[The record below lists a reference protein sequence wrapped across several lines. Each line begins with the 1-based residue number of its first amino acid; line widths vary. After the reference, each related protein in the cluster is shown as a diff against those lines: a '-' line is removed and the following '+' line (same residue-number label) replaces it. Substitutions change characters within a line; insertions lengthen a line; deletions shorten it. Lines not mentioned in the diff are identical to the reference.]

1 MMLLPMRQI
10 FQEMA
15 AEKLRL
21 GLTILAVAWATLCI
35 AAMLAVGEGIRQGVL
50 RTAQNGN
57 GNLIYLTGGMASV
70 DHGAFHQGKFLT
82 LNVDDTEV
90 IEVLPEVKSIAPTA
104 VWDERVTVG
113 DRGSWQEPL
122 AVTTDFADMTKL
134 TPMDGGRWLNP
145 LDQKE
150 MRKVVVLGYLLA
162 ADLFNPN
169 KDFSWFTPVTLKTN
183 PVGKEVKIGSE
194 VFTVVGVL
202 EKNSAEVEQG
212 DQINYASFV
221 PLATWQ
227 RFHTNGDIGGI
238 NVEPQAHADRE
249 KLAKTIR
256 QVIARKHGA
265 SVSDKQ
271 VVQVKDMFLK
281 QKSMQQFL
289 VGLQSFLGIIGFVTL
304 AVAGLG
310 IANVMYAT
318 VKRST
323 RDIGVRMA
331 VGATP
336 TAIRLHYLVQSLMT
350 MMLGGVL
357 GLGVTYAIVSA
368 ISAINLEGNT
378 LYERLGK
385 PIPEL
390 SWIVVA
396 IVISTLV
403 FIGVASAWLPANRAA
418 KVSPLEALQ
427 SE

>member
-1 MMLLPMRQI
+1 MLLPMRQI

-50 RTAQNGN
+50 KTAQNGN
-57 GNLIYLTGGMASV
+57 GNLIYLTGGMATV

-82 LNVDDTEV
+82 LKMDDSEV
-90 IEVLPEVKSIAPTA
+90 VRALPDVKSVAPTA
-104 VWDERVTVG
+104 KWKERITVG
-113 DRGSWQEPL
+113 DRSSWQEPL
-122 AVTTDFADMTKL
+122 AVTSEFQSMTNL
-134 TPMDGGRWLNP
+134 VPMAGGRWLNP

-150 MRKVVVLGYLLA
+150 TRKVVVLGYELA

-169 KDFSWFTPVTLKTN
+169 EDFSWFATVTLQVN
-183 PVGKEVKIGSE
+183 PMGQKVKIGNE
-194 VFTVVGVL
+194 EFTVVGVL
-202 EKNSAEVEQG
+202 EKNSAQIELG
-212 DQINYASFV
+212 DLINYSSFV
-221 PLATWQ
+221 PLATWK
-227 RFHTNGDIGGI
+227 RFHVNGEIGGI
-238 NVEPQAHADRE
+238 NVQPQADVDRE
-249 KLAKTIR
+249 ALAKTIR

-265 SVSDKQ
+265 SVSDEQ
-271 VVQVKDMFLK
+271 VVQVDDMFLK

-289 VGLQSFLGIIGFVTL
+289 IGLQSFLGIIGFVTL
-304 AVAGLG
+304 AVAGVG

-336 TAIRLHYLVQSLMT
+336 TAIRMHYLVQSLLT
-350 MMLGGVL
+350 MLMGGAL
-357 GLGVTYAIVSA
+357 GLAVTYALVSA
-368 ISAINLEGNT
+368 ISSIPLEGNAF
-378 LYERLGK
+378 YEQLGK
-385 PIPEL
+385 PVPEL
-390 SWIVVA
+390 SWVVVA
-396 IVISTLV
+396 IVILTLV
-403 FIGVASAWLPANRAA
+403 IIGVASAWLPANRAA

>member
-1 MMLLPMRQI
+1 MLLPMRQI

-50 RTAQNGN
+50 KTAQNGN
-57 GNLIYLTGGMASV
+57 GNLIYLTGGMATV

-82 LNVDDTEV
+82 LKMDDSEV
-90 IEVLPEVKSIAPTA
+90 VRALPDVKSVAPTA
-104 VWDERVTVG
+104 KWKERITVG
-113 DRGSWQEPL
+113 DRSSWQEPL
-122 AVTTDFADMTKL
+122 AVTSEFQSMTNL
-134 TPMDGGRWLNP
+134 VPMAGGRWLNP

-150 MRKVVVLGYLLA
+150 TRKVVVLGYELA

-169 KDFSWFTPVTLKTN
+169 EDFSWFATVTLQLN
-183 PVGKEVKIGSE
+183 PVEKKVKIGNE
-194 VFTVVGVL
+194 EFTVVGVL
-202 EKNSAEVEQG
+202 EKNSAQIELG
-212 DQINYASFV
+212 DLINYSSFV
-221 PLATWQ
+221 PLATWK
-227 RFHTNGDIGGI
+227 RFHVNGEIGGI
-238 NVEPQAHADRE
+238 NVQPQADVDRE
-249 KLAKTIR
+249 ALAKTIR

-265 SVSDKQ
+265 SVSDEQ
-271 VVQVKDMFLK
+271 VVQVDDMFLK

-289 VGLQSFLGIIGFVTL
+289 IGLQSFLGIIGFVTL
-304 AVAGLG
+304 AVAGVG

-336 TAIRLHYLVQSLMT
+336 TAIRMHYLVQSLLT
-350 MMLGGVL
+350 MMMGGAL
-357 GLGVTYAIVSA
+357 GLGVTYALVSA
-368 ISAINLEGNT
+368 ISSIPLEGNAF
-378 LYERLGK
+378 YEQLGK
-385 PIPEL
+385 PVPEL
-390 SWIVVA
+390 SWVVVV
-396 IVISTLV
+396 IVILTLV
-403 FIGVASAWLPANRAA
+403 IIGVASAWLPANRAA

>member
-1 MMLLPMRQI
+1 MLLPMRQI

-50 RTAQNGN
+50 KTAQNGN
-57 GNLIYLTGGMASV
+57 GNLIYLTGGMATV

-82 LNVDDTEV
+82 LKMDDSEIV
-90 IEVLPEVKSIAPTA
+90 RALPDVKSVAPTA
-104 VWDERVTVG
+104 KWKERITVG
-113 DRGSWQEPL
+113 DRNSWQEPL
-122 AVTTDFADMTKL
+122 AVTSEFQSMTNL
-134 TPMDGGRWLNP
+134 VPMAGGRWLNP

-150 MRKVVVLGYLLA
+150 TRKVVVLGYELA

-169 KDFSWFTPVTLKTN
+169 EDFSWFATVTLQVN
-183 PVGKEVKIGSE
+183 PVGKKVKIGNE
-194 VFTVVGVL
+194 EFTVVGVL
-202 EKNSAEVEQG
+202 EKNSAQIEMG
-212 DQINYASFV
+212 DLINYSSFV
-221 PLATWQ
+221 PLATWK
-227 RFHTNGDIGGI
+227 RFHVNGEIGGI
-238 NVEPQAHADRE
+238 NVQPQANVDRE
-249 KLAKTIR
+249 ALAKTIR

-265 SVSDKQ
+265 SVSDEQ
-271 VVQVKDMFLK
+271 IVQVDDMFLK

-289 VGLQSFLGIIGFVTL
+289 IGLQSFLGIIGFVTL
-304 AVAGLG
+304 AVAGVG

-336 TAIRLHYLVQSLMT
+336 TAIRMHYLVQSLLT
-350 MMLGGVL
+350 MLMGGAL
-357 GLGVTYAIVSA
+357 GLAVTYALVSA
-368 ISAINLEGNT
+368 ISSIPLEGNAF
-378 LYERLGK
+378 YEQLGK
-385 PIPEL
+385 PVPEL
-390 SWIVVA
+390 SWVVVA
-396 IVISTLV
+396 IVILTLMI
-403 FIGVASAWLPANRAA
+403 IGVASAWLPANRAA

>member
-1 MMLLPMRQI
+1 MLLPMRQI

-50 RTAQNGN
+50 KTAQNGN
-57 GNLIYLTGGMASV
+57 GNLIYLTGGMATV

-82 LNVDDTEV
+82 LKMDDSEV
-90 IEVLPEVKSIAPTA
+90 VRALPDVKSVAPTA
-104 VWDERVTVG
+104 KWKERITVG
-113 DRGSWQEPL
+113 DRSSWQEPL
-122 AVTTDFADMTKL
+122 SVTSEFQSMTNL
-134 TPMDGGRWLNP
+134 VPMAGGRWLNP

-150 MRKVVVLGYLLA
+150 TRKVVVLGYELA

-169 KDFSWFTPVTLKTN
+169 EDFSWFATVTLQVN
-183 PVGKEVKIGSE
+183 PVGKKVKIGNE
-194 VFTVVGVL
+194 EFTVVGVL
-202 EKNSAEVEQG
+202 EKNSAQIEQG
-212 DQINYASFV
+212 DLINYSSFV
-221 PLATWQ
+221 PLATWK
-227 RFHTNGDIGGI
+227 RFHVNGEIGGI
-238 NVEPQAHADRE
+238 NVQPQADVDRE
-249 KLAKTIR
+249 ALAKTIR

-265 SVSDKQ
+265 SVSDEQ
-271 VVQVKDMFLK
+271 VVQVDDMFLK

-289 VGLQSFLGIIGFVTL
+289 IGLQSFLGIIGFVTL
-304 AVAGLG
+304 AVAGVG

-336 TAIRLHYLVQSLMT
+336 TAIRMHYLVQSLLT
-350 MMLGGVL
+350 MMMGGAF
-357 GLGVTYAIVSA
+357 GLAVTYALVSA
-368 ISAINLEGNT
+368 ISSIPLEGNAF
-378 LYERLGK
+378 YEQLGK
-385 PIPEL
+385 PVPEL
-390 SWIVVA
+390 SWVVVA
-396 IVISTLV
+396 IVILTLV
-403 FIGVASAWLPANRAA
+403 IIGVASAWLPANRAA

>member
-1 MMLLPMRQI
+1 MLLPMRQI

-50 RTAQNGN
+50 KTAQNGN
-57 GNLIYLTGGMASV
+57 GNLIYLTGGMATV

-82 LNVDDTEV
+82 LKMDDSEV
-90 IEVLPEVKSIAPTA
+90 VRALPDVKSVAPTA
-104 VWDERVTVG
+104 KWKERITVG
-113 DRGSWQEPL
+113 DRSSWQEPL
-122 AVTTDFADMTKL
+122 AVTSEFQSMTNL
-134 TPMDGGRWLNP
+134 VPMAGGRWLNP

-150 MRKVVVLGYLLA
+150 TRKVVVLGYELA

-169 KDFSWFTPVTLKTN
+169 EDFSWFATVTLQVN
-183 PVGKEVKIGSE
+183 PVGKKVKIGNE
-194 VFTVVGVL
+194 EFTVVGVL
-202 EKNSAEVEQG
+202 EKNSAQIELG
-212 DQINYASFV
+212 DLINYSSFV
-221 PLATWQ
+221 PLATWK
-227 RFHTNGDIGGI
+227 RFHVNGEIGGI
-238 NVEPQAHADRE
+238 NVQPQADVDRE
-249 KLAKTIR
+249 ALAKTSR

-265 SVSDKQ
+265 SVSDEQ
-271 VVQVKDMFLK
+271 VVQVDDMFLK

-289 VGLQSFLGIIGFVTL
+289 IGLQSFLGIIGFVTL
-304 AVAGLG
+304 AVAGVG

-336 TAIRLHYLVQSLMT
+336 TAIRMHYLVQSLLT
-350 MMLGGVL
+350 MMMGGAL
-357 GLGVTYAIVSA
+357 GLAVTYALVSA
-368 ISAINLEGNT
+368 ISSIPLEGNAF
-378 LYERLGK
+378 YEQLGK
-385 PIPEL
+385 PVPEL
-390 SWIVVA
+390 SWVVVA
-396 IVISTLV
+396 IVILTLMI
-403 FIGVASAWLPANRAA
+403 IGVASAWLPANRAA

>member
-1 MMLLPMRQI
+1 MLLPMRQI

-50 RTAQNGN
+50 KTAQNGN
-57 GNLIYLTGGMASV
+57 GNLIYLTGGMATV

-82 LNVDDTEV
+82 LKMDDSEV
-90 IEVLPEVKSIAPTA
+90 VRALPDVKSVAPTA
-104 VWDERVTVG
+104 KWKERITVG
-113 DRGSWQEPL
+113 DRSSWQEPL
-122 AVTTDFADMTKL
+122 AVTSEFQSMTNL
-134 TPMDGGRWLNP
+134 VPMAGGRWLNP

-150 MRKVVVLGYLLA
+150 TRKVVVLGYELA

-169 KDFSWFTPVTLKTN
+169 EDFSWFATVTLQVN
-183 PVGKEVKIGSE
+183 PVGQKVKIGNE
-194 VFTVVGVL
+194 EFTVVGVL
-202 EKNSAEVEQG
+202 EKNSAQIEQG
-212 DQINYASFV
+212 DLINYCSFV
-221 PLATWQ
+221 PLATWK
-227 RFHTNGDIGGI
+227 RFHVNGEIGGI
-238 NVEPQAHADRE
+238 NVQPQADVDRE
-249 KLAKTIR
+249 ALAKTIR

-265 SVSDKQ
+265 SVSDEQ
-271 VVQVKDMFLK
+271 VVQVDDMFLK

-289 VGLQSFLGIIGFVTL
+289 IGLQSFLGIIGFVTL
-304 AVAGLG
+304 AVAGVG

-336 TAIRLHYLVQSLMT
+336 TAIRMHYLVQSLLT
-350 MMLGGVL
+350 MMMGGAL
-357 GLGVTYAIVSA
+357 GLAVTYALVSA
-368 ISAINLEGNT
+368 ISSIPLEGNAF
-378 LYERLGK
+378 YEQLGK
-385 PIPEL
+385 PVPEL
-390 SWIVVA
+390 SWVVVA
-396 IVISTLV
+396 IVILTLV
-403 FIGVASAWLPANRAA
+403 IIGVASAWLPANRAA

>member
-1 MMLLPMRQI
+1 MLLPMRQI

-50 RTAQNGN
+50 KTAQNGN
-57 GNLIYLTGGMASV
+57 GNLIYLTGGMATV

-82 LNVDDTEV
+82 LKMDDSEIV
-90 IEVLPEVKSIAPTA
+90 RALPDVKSVAPTA
-104 VWDERVTVG
+104 KWKERITVG
-113 DRGSWQEPL
+113 DRSSWQEPL
-122 AVTTDFADMTKL
+122 AVTSEFQFMTNL
-134 TPMDGGRWLNP
+134 VPMAGGRWLNP

-150 MRKVVVLGYLLA
+150 TRKVVVLGYELA

-169 KDFSWFTPVTLKTN
+169 EDFSWFATVTLQVN
-183 PVGKEVKIGSE
+183 PVGQKVKIGNE
-194 VFTVVGVL
+194 EFTVVGVL
-202 EKNSAEVEQG
+202 EKNSAQIEQG
-212 DQINYASFV
+212 DLINYSSFV
-221 PLATWQ
+221 PLATWK
-227 RFHTNGDIGGI
+227 RFHVNGEIGGI
-238 NVEPQAHADRE
+238 NVQPQADVDRE
-249 KLAKTIR
+249 ALAKTIR

-265 SVSDKQ
+265 SVSDEQ
-271 VVQVKDMFLK
+271 VVQVDDMFLK

-289 VGLQSFLGIIGFVTL
+289 IGLQSFLGIIGFVTL
-304 AVAGLG
+304 AVAGVG

-336 TAIRLHYLVQSLMT
+336 TAIRMHYLVQSLLT
-350 MMLGGVL
+350 MMMGGAL
-357 GLGVTYAIVSA
+357 GLGVTYALVSA
-368 ISAINLEGNT
+368 ISSIPLEGNAF
-378 LYERLGK
+378 YEQLGK
-385 PIPEL
+385 PVPEL
-390 SWIVVA
+390 SWVVVA
-396 IVISTLV
+396 IVILTLV
-403 FIGVASAWLPANRAA
+403 IIGVASAWLPANRAA

>member
-1 MMLLPMRQI
+1 MLLPMRQI

-50 RTAQNGN
+50 KTAQNGN
-57 GNLIYLTGGMASV
+57 GNLIYLTGGMATV

-82 LNVDDTEV
+82 LKMDDSEV
-90 IEVLPEVKSIAPTA
+90 VRALPDVKSVAPTA
-104 VWDERVTVG
+104 KWKERITVG
-113 DRGSWQEPL
+113 DRSSWQEPL
-122 AVTTDFADMTKL
+122 AVTSEFQSMTNL
-134 TPMDGGRWLNP
+134 VPMAGGRWLNP

-150 MRKVVVLGYLLA
+150 TRKVVVLGYELA

-169 KDFSWFTPVTLKTN
+169 EDFSWFATVTLQVN
-183 PVGKEVKIGSE
+183 PVGKKVKIGNE
-194 VFTVVGVL
+194 EFTVVGVL
-202 EKNSAEVEQG
+202 EKNSAQIEQG
-212 DQINYASFV
+212 DLINYSSFV
-221 PLATWQ
+221 PLATWK
-227 RFHTNGDIGGI
+227 RFHVNGEIGGI
-238 NVEPQAHADRE
+238 NVQPQADVDRE
-249 KLAKTIR
+249 ALAKTIR

-265 SVSDKQ
+265 SVSDEQ
-271 VVQVKDMFLK
+271 IVQVDDMFLK

-289 VGLQSFLGIIGFVTL
+289 IGLQSFLGIIGFVTL
-304 AVAGLG
+304 AVAGVG

-336 TAIRLHYLVQSLMT
+336 TAIRMHYLVQSLLT
-350 MMLGGVL
+350 MMMGGAL
-357 GLGVTYAIVSA
+357 GLGVTYALVSA
-368 ISAINLEGNT
+368 ISSIPLEGNAF
-378 LYERLGK
+378 YEQLGK
-385 PIPEL
+385 PVPEL
-390 SWIVVA
+390 SWVVVA
-396 IVISTLV
+396 IVILTLV
-403 FIGVASAWLPANRAA
+403 IIGVASAWLPANRAA

>member
-1 MMLLPMRQI
+1 MLLPMRQI

-50 RTAQNGN
+50 KTAQNGN
-57 GNLIYLTGGMASV
+57 GNLIYLTGGMATV

-82 LNVDDTEV
+82 LKMDDSEV
-90 IEVLPEVKSIAPTA
+90 VRALPDVKSVAPTA
-104 VWDERVTVG
+104 KWKERITVG
-113 DRGSWQEPL
+113 DRSSWQEPL
-122 AVTTDFADMTKL
+122 AVTSEFQSMTNL
-134 TPMDGGRWLNP
+134 VPMAGGRWLNP

-150 MRKVVVLGYLLA
+150 TRKVVVLGYELA

-169 KDFSWFTPVTLKTN
+169 EDFSWFATVTLQVN
-183 PVGKEVKIGSE
+183 PVGKKVKIGNE
-194 VFTVVGVL
+194 EFTVVGVL
-202 EKNSAEVEQG
+202 EKNSAQIEQG
-212 DQINYASFV
+212 DLINYSSFV
-221 PLATWQ
+221 PLATWK
-227 RFHTNGDIGGI
+227 RFHVNGEIGGI
-238 NVEPQAHADRE
+238 NVQPQADVDRE
-249 KLAKTIR
+249 ALAKTIR

-265 SVSDKQ
+265 SVSDEQ
-271 VVQVKDMFLK
+271 VVQVDDMFLK

-289 VGLQSFLGIIGFVTL
+289 IGLQSFLGIIGFVTL
-304 AVAGLG
+304 AVAGVG

-336 TAIRLHYLVQSLMT
+336 TAIRMYYLVQSLLT
-350 MMLGGVL
+350 MMMGGAL
-357 GLGVTYAIVSA
+357 GLGVTYALVSA
-368 ISAINLEGNT
+368 ISSIPLEGNAF
-378 LYERLGK
+378 YEQLGK
-385 PIPEL
+385 PVPEL
-390 SWIVVA
+390 SWVVVA
-396 IVISTLV
+396 IVILTLV
-403 FIGVASAWLPANRAA
+403 IIGVASAWLPANRAA

>member
-1 MMLLPMRQI
+1 MLLPMRQI

-50 RTAQNGN
+50 KTAQNGN
-57 GNLIYLTGGMASV
+57 GNLIYLTGGMATV

-82 LNVDDTEV
+82 LKMDDSEV
-90 IEVLPEVKSIAPTA
+90 VRALPDVKSVAPTA
-104 VWDERVTVG
+104 KWKERITVG
-113 DRGSWQEPL
+113 DRSSWQEPL
-122 AVTTDFADMTKL
+122 AVTSEFQSMTNL
-134 TPMDGGRWLNP
+134 VPMAGGRWLNP

-150 MRKVVVLGYLLA
+150 TRKVVVLGYELA

-169 KDFSWFTPVTLKTN
+169 EDFSWFATVTLQVN
-183 PVGKEVKIGSE
+183 PVGQKVKIGNE
-194 VFTVVGVL
+194 EFTVVGVL
-202 EKNSAEVEQG
+202 EKNSAQIEQG
-212 DQINYASFV
+212 DLINYSSFV
-221 PLATWQ
+221 PLATWK
-227 RFHTNGDIGGI
+227 RFHVNGEIGGI
-238 NVEPQAHADRE
+238 NVQPQADVDRE
-249 KLAKTIR
+249 ALAKTIR

-265 SVSDKQ
+265 SVSDEQ
-271 VVQVKDMFLK
+271 VVQVDDMFLK

-289 VGLQSFLGIIGFVTL
+289 IGLQSFLGIIGFVTL
-304 AVAGLG
+304 AVAGVG

-336 TAIRLHYLVQSLMT
+336 TAIRMHYLVQSLLT
-350 MMLGGVL
+350 IMMGGAL
-357 GLGVTYAIVSA
+357 GLAVTYALVSA
-368 ISAINLEGNT
+368 ISSIPLEGNAF
-378 LYERLGK
+378 YEQLGK
-385 PIPEL
+385 PVPEL
-390 SWIVVA
+390 SWVVVV
-396 IVISTLV
+396 IVILTLV
-403 FIGVASAWLPANRAA
+403 IIGVASAWLPANRAA